1 MSENSRLVYSTD
13 SDNTCIT
20 CKKPVRKCTCK
31 KERSKLSS
39 KTALKIYFEKKGR
52 KGSGVTVISGLL
64 LNKKELRNVAAN
76 LKKHCGVGG
85 SVKNN
90 DNIELQG
97 DQRIK
102 TENYISTHELLQN
115 L

>member
-13 SDNTCIT
+13 SNNTCIT
-20 CKKPVRKCTCK
+20 CKKPFRKCTCK

-39 KTALKIYFEKKGR
+39 KTALNIYFEKKGR

-64 LNKKELRNVAAN
+64 LNKKELRNVAAK

-85 SVKNN
+85 SLKNN
-90 DNIELQG
+90 NDIELQG
-97 DQRIK
+97 DQK
-102 TENYISTHELLQN
+102 TKAEDYLRKHEHLQN